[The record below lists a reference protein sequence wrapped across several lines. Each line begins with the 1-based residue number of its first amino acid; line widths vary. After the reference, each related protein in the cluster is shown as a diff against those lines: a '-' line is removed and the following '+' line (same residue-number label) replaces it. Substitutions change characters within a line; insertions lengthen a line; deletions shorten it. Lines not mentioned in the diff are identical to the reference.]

1 MKKKKF
7 KRIESLMC
15 LAVEMMGQAVA
26 MKKLQLE
33 EMKLKSEKNDKGS
46 FSTGVIEVEKGSPI
60 FEELSRILRPE
71 KTPKYPSG
79 GILQG
84 DNLKEFVAPKFGS
97 KLCECPVCEAERRA
111 KNGD

>member
-15 LAVEMMGQAVA
+15 LAVEMMGQSVA

-60 FEELSRILRPE
+60 FEELSKILKPENRPLFA
-71 KTPKYPSG
+71 SG
-79 GILQG
+79 GMMNG
-84 DNLKEFVAPKFGS
+84 DDLKEFVAPKFGS
-97 KLCECPVCEAERRA
+97 KLCECPVCQAKRRA

>member
-26 MKKLQLE
+26 Q
-33 EMKLKSEKNDKGS
+33 
-46 FSTGVIEVEKGSPI
+46 
-60 FEELSRILRPE
+60 
-71 KTPKYPSG
+71 
-79 GILQG
+79 
-84 DNLKEFVAPKFGS
+84 KFGS
-97 KLCECPVCEAERRA
+97 KLCKCPFCQAERMA